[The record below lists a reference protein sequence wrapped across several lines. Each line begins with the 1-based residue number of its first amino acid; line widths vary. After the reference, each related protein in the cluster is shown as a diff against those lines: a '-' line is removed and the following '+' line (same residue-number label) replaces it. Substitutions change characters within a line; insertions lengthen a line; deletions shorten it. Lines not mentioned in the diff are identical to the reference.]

1 MTRFASTTLLLPVL
15 GTLLL
20 AVPASAESIQL
31 SQQGRLAD
39 IDGVPLEGSH
49 ELAIGLYDDDAA
61 GNELWSS
68 SFSVDL
74 VGGYYSVILGAEGT
88 LDDYLFAEA
97 GVWIQLTV
105 DGEPLLPRQEIVE
118 VPRAGWANTA
128 THLEGGMVDAAD
140 IAVGGDLV
148 IDSSGTWVGEPIDG
162 TLGGLSCS
170 DGEIAKWNSSSS
182 QWVCGTDNGGSATD
196 WNLLTNV
203 PAGFADG
210 LDSDALASLACSDGA
225 IPSWNA
231 AFGVWIC
238 GSDTDTDTLA
248 SLFCLDG
255 AIPTWNTTFGAWV
268 CGTDTDTDTL
278 AALLCPDGATVQLS
292 GGNWVCGT
300 DSDTQLT
307 ESEVEGFV
315 TNGAINLAGGS
326 SMGGV
331 ALATMDDLSTGAVNW
346 SSLSGVPTGFSD
358 GVDDDNQLTS
368 AQVLSYVT
376 GTSINLA
383 TGTTLGG
390 QAIST
395 SPPTTSLPWS
405 SITGIPADIAD
416 GDGIL
421 TEAQVEA
428 YITNQAIA
436 LGPNSTMSGSVIAT
450 MADIG
455 SGGVSWSQISGI
467 PTDIADGDN
476 DTITTTLDWNAITG
490 VPTDLADGDDVLTEV
505 EVETFVTN
513 QAINIAAGST
523 IGGAPIATEGTLG
536 DELFVGSVVPGTT
549 YQSTDTPIVIPDSN
563 PTGISSTFFV
573 ASSASIPIVK
583 FTVDVDITHPDV
595 GEISITLFSPEGS
608 SILIYDGDDAGQADL
623 DGNIDREIDMATGS
637 IWDLYGED
645 TGGGTGIWRLEVV
658 DGATGNAGT
667 LNAWSLNINETWTGD
682 MFVGSSITAEGDI
695 STTGDVNIMMGADL
709 VFTNT
714 SGVETGRIDGE
725 TGVMTGNFASCPSDM
740 VQVGE
745 SCIEMSPRGTDSWRD
760 SSVFCANQGRRL
772 CTSSEWY
779 AACSINPS
787 GLISM
792 TGGWELTGDFAYQ
805 TSVALFGSSSC
816 SSYTY
821 GSWTS
826 NYRYRCCM
834 TP

>member
-1 MTRFASTTLLLPVL
+1 
-15 GTLLL
+15 
-20 AVPASAESIQL
+20 
-31 SQQGRLAD
+31 
-39 IDGVPLEGSH
+39 
-49 ELAIGLYDDDAA
+49 
-61 GNELWSS
+61 
-68 SFSVDL
+68 
-74 VGGYYSVILGAEGT
+74 
-88 LDDYLFAEA
+88 
-97 GVWIQLTV
+97 
-105 DGEPLLPRQEIVE
+105 
-118 VPRAGWANTA
+118 
-128 THLEGGMVDAAD
+128 
-140 IAVGGDLV
+140 
-148 IDSSGTWVGEPIDG
+148 
-162 TLGGLSCS
+162 
-170 DGEIAKWNSSSS
+170 
-182 QWVCGTDNGGSATD
+182 
-196 WNLLTNV
+196 
-203 PAGFADG
+203 
-210 LDSDALASLACSDGA
+210 
-225 IPSWNA
+225 
-231 AFGVWIC
+231 
-238 GSDTDTDTLA
+238 
-248 SLFCLDG
+248 
-255 AIPTWNTTFGAWV
+255 
-268 CGTDTDTDTL
+268 
-278 AALLCPDGATVQLS
+278 
-292 GGNWVCGT
+292 
-300 DSDTQLT
+300 
-307 ESEVEGFV
+307 
-315 TNGAINLAGGS
+315 
-326 SMGGV
+326 
-331 ALATMDDLSTGAVNW
+331 
-346 SSLSGVPTGFSD
+346 
-358 GVDDDNQLTS
+358 
-368 AQVLSYVT
+368 VLSYVT
-376 GTSINLA
+376 GISINLA

-490 VPTDLADGDDVLTEV
+490 VPTDLADGDDVLTEG

-523 IGGAPIATEGTLG
+523 IDGAPIATEGTLG